1 MKDDDGAKKKYF
13 HNLPPIDPQPYIMK
27 TESSP
32 KSKAADSPKKQNKH
46 HPRKATNTSM
56 NDKNNPLLKLEAE
69 MKQIA
74 KDGFRY
80 PGDNIISQRK
90 LLPTTNNILA
100 NSPEL

>member
-1 MKDDDGAKKKYF
+1 
-13 HNLPPIDPQPYIMK
+13 
-27 TESSP
+27 
-32 KSKAADSPKKQNKH
+32 
-46 HPRKATNTSM
+46 M